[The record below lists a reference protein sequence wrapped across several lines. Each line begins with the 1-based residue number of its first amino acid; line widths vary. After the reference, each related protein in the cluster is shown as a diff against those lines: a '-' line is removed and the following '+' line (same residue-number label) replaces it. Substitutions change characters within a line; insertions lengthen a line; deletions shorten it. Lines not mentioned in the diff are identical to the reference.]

1 MILNKFDLYC
11 LLKGLWKRSIGP
23 EEVKKIAAIYLN
35 WSSGFI
41 STDLPNLRT
50 INIQTES
57 IFLKEY
63 TK

>member
-1 MILNKFDLYC
+1 MSA
-11 LLKGLWKRSIGP
+11 KGLWKRSIGL
-23 EEVKKIAAIYLN
+23 EEVKKIAAIYLT